1 MLNVDATHCVDVVQ
15 EGDKSAVAL
24 FGFRET
30 LFAEGVSSRGAFG
43 ALRRDGRQLGEGLAV
58 DLADPCAEVAVSLAV
73 EDRPVGH
80 VYTAGGAFAM
90 PRTRGGSVAWRRC
103 EDVAELSRGAPA
115 LTRR

>member
-15 EGDKSAVAL
+15 EGDKSAVAF

-58 DLADPCAEVAVSLAV
+58 DLADPCAEVAVGLAV
-73 EDRPVGH
+73 HD
-80 VYTAGGAFAM
+80 
-90 PRTRGGSVAWRRC
+90 
-103 EDVAELSRGAPA
+103 
-115 LTRR
+115 